1 MSNTKSIWHS
11 VFSVEELRQRLG
23 HTMAE
28 HLGIRITEI
37 GEDFLKGTMPVSEQ
51 TRQPLGLV
59 HGGANVTLAESLGSV
74 GANMVVDREKYFC
87 VGQEINANHVRS
99 VSKGLVT
106 GIAKPEYIGKASQVW
121 SIKLYDDDN
130 NLTCIS
136 RLTMAVLKRNRG

>member
-1 MSNTKSIWHS
+1 MSETKPIWNKI
-11 VFSVEELRQRLG
+11 FSVEELRERLG
-23 HTMAE
+23 HTMSE

-37 GEDFLKGTMPVSEQ
+37 GDDYLKGTMPVNDK

-99 VSKGLVT
+99 VRDGVVT
-106 GIAKPEYIGKASQVW
+106 GIARPDYVGKSSQVW
-121 SIKLYDDDN
+121 TIKLYDDND

-136 RLTMAVLKRNRG
+136 RLTMAVLKRER